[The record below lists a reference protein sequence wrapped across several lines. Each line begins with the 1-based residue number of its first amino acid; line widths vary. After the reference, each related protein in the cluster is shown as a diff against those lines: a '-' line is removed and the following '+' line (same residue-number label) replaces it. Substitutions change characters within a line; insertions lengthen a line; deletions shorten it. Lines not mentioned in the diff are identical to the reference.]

1 MLRST
6 SKLSSTRLLGK
17 RRPRE
22 CCGNKLA
29 MKVSHLPTHCI
40 QSSSCCRL
48 LSRSASTRKKSTIVP
63 TEDLLRSSSS
73 SSSTTKAKPKSKA
86 ASGRKDDTVTTSLD
100 KIDSFTTKLRRQY
113 PIERVWNFPRG
124 AKQLYLHALR
134 YKNIHDASRT
144 PLNAWTIDH
153 PWKKTKVVDKEDDE
167 NAFSNDEDDE
177 MNESVSTRK
186 KIMNKFGFLI
196 YGNERRPGRIPRRQ
210 YEQQR
215 QTLEDY
221 KLMGILLALW
231 MPPII
236 GDLPVLLAAF
246 FPRQVLTRQF
256 HNPYEWEAYAQ
267 MEYSQRKSAFIA
279 LGDQFWGTIL
289 PPAPKTLSLLFQ
301 SMTHADKE
309 HREDAAGPM
318 IDAIRLYAPFV
329 DHNHGRVEEQTT
341 STTSSVGSKS
351 KRSPAN
357 VLSGSVYQLPR
368 EYLVS

>member
-1 MLRST
+1 M
-6 SKLSSTRLLGK
+6 
-17 RRPRE
+17 
-22 CCGNKLA
+22 
-29 MKVSHLPTHCI
+29 
-40 QSSSCCRL
+40 
-48 LSRSASTRKKSTIVP
+48 
-63 TEDLLRSSSS
+63 LRSSSS
-73 SSSTTKAKPKSKA
+73 SSTKAKS
-86 ASGRKDDTVTTSLD
+86 SGKDDTKTTSLD

-153 PWKKTKVVDKEDDE
+153 PWKKTKAWHEDE
-167 NAFSNDEDDE
+167 NSESVGRKDEENSSSKNNDDG
-177 MNESVSTRK
+177 MNESVSTKK

-215 QTLEDY
+215 QTMEDY

-289 PPAPKTLSLLFQ
+289 PPAPRTLSLLFQ
-301 SMTHADKE
+301 SMAHADKE

-329 DHNHGRVEEQTT
+329 DHNHGRAEEQST
-341 STTSSVGSKS
+341 SAANSTSSGASKS
-351 KRSPAN
+351 KRNPAN
-357 VLSGSVYQLPR
+357 VLSGSVYKLPR
-368 EYLVS
+368 EYLVSLVKTKEFFSFLRSFTDLDVSNSFSFFCNTFRSSCRWLLEYISHYLSG